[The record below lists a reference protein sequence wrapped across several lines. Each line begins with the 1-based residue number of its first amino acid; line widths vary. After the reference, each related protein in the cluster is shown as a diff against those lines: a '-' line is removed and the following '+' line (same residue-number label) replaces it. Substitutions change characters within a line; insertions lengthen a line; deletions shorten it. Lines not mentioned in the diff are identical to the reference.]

1 MFAVTGPVQRFAR
14 SIAGQGY
21 IVAAPSSYHE
31 FMGPEPLAYDGPG
44 TDVGNAYK
52 VQKVWLSLLG
62 SCFKLS
68 LGLKDVDRKSLHT
81 MKTPVYLSTHCLR
94 CQHAVAGL
102 ALRVCVLVAISR
114 TEQRWIRE

>member
-1 MFAVTGPVQRFAR
+1 VQRFAR

-52 VQKVWLSLLG
+52 VQKVSFRSREW
-62 SCFKLS
+62 F
-68 LGLKDVDRKSLHT
+68 
-81 MKTPVYLSTHCLR
+81 
-94 CQHAVAGL
+94 
-102 ALRVCVLVAISR
+102 LRVFLVLRLNIGCGCSIEAHGV
-114 TEQRWIRE
+114 